1 MSSLIRP
8 NVQGMRA
15 YSPGKPIDEVRR
27 EFGLDRIIKL
37 ASNENP
43 WGPSPLGVAAAQDA
57 LASANFYPD
66 GAAYELRKALS
77 DHHGVPIE
85 QIVAGDGSDELIQL
99 LGLTLLGSPD
109 DEVVMGDPSFVQYA
123 SVAAL
128 APCKLIR
135 APLDSEARHD
145 LDAMAAACTAKTKIV
160 FIANPNNPTGT
171 VVDRVS
177 FEAFLSR
184 LPESAVLVLDE
195 AYFEFARAY
204 CDDYPSSQDYL
215 SHGRVVGLRTF
226 SKAYGMA
233 GMRVGYGFFPT
244 WLADGVNRVRAPF
257 NVNCMAQAAGAAAI
271 SDTAHLKKTIDGTRE
286 GLKKLNEIF
295 SRVGAKVAPSFA
307 NFVWADLG
315 QPARPI
321 FDALLAKGIIVR
333 PGDVLGNPNAL
344 RVSVGT
350 PDELEMFEA
359 ALVEVMKAPAIR

>member
-1 MSSLIRP
+1 
-8 NVQGMRA
+8 
-15 YSPGKPIDEVRR
+15 
-27 EFGLDRIIKL
+27 
-37 ASNENP
+37 
-43 WGPSPLGVAAAQDA
+43 
-57 LASANFYPD
+57 
-66 GAAYELRKALS
+66 
-77 DHHGVPIE
+77 
-85 QIVAGDGSDELIQL
+85 
-99 LGLTLLGSPD
+99 
-109 DEVVMGDPSFVQYA
+109 
-123 SVAAL
+123 
-128 APCKLIR
+128 
-135 APLDSEARHD
+135 LDSEARHD